1 MLTGPQGDGVCIIG
15 LGRFGRAFA
24 TLLDEEGHAVSAWD
38 PSQPLPLSVG
48 LPSFERVADSR
59 IVVLATPVEQ
69 VGAVARALRPLLTPE
84 HIVIDVG
91 SVKVSPSTALAA
103 ELGDAVPWVA
113 THPLFG
119 PASIAR
125 GDRLR
130 AVVCPNPRH
139 PAATQTI
146 RELFVSLGCSVLDLD
161 AHEHDRRMASTH
173 ALGFFL
179 AKGLLDAGATFED
192 PVTPPSSQ
200 GIARAIR
207 SVRSDAGHL
216 LVSLHRENP
225 YAEAMREKA
234 LESLGRLHEALSGID
249 HVTHLPAASPV
260 LATDPAFL
268 IPNLGNRSP
277 ELREVRDLI
286 DELDADLVDL
296 LARRAVLSR
305 RAQRAKAQIGAGVR
319 DLRREAELRSARR
332 GWARDA
338 GLDPTRVDS
347 VFSAV
352 IGLSVALQ
360 EDPDDS
366 SD

>member
-1 MLTGPQGDGVCIIG
+1 MLTGPEGDGVCIIG

-38 PSQPLPLSVG
+38 PDQPLPLSVG

-59 IVVLATPVEQ
+59 IVVLAMPVEATA
-69 VGAVARALRPLLTPE
+69 AVARSLRPLLTAD

-91 SVKVSPSTALAA
+91 SVKVGPSTAMAA
-103 ELGDAVPWVA
+103 ELGDDIPWVA

-139 PAATQTI
+139 PVATQTI
-146 RELFVSLGCSVLDLD
+146 KELFTGLGCAVLEVE
-161 AHEHDRRMASTH
+161 AHEHDKRMASTH

-192 PVTPPSSQ
+192 AVTPPSSL

-249 HVTHLPAASPV
+249 HITHLPVASPV

-268 IPNLGNRSP
+268 IPNLGNQSP
-277 ELREVRDLI
+277 ALREVRDLI
-286 DELDADLVDL
+286 DDLDSELVDL
-296 LARRAVLSR
+296 LARRALLSR
-305 RAQRAKAQIGAGVR
+305 RARRAKADIGAGVR
-319 DLRREAELRSARR
+319 DLRREAELRAARR

-360 EDPDDS
+360 EDPDDET
-366 SD
+366 D

>member
-1 MLTGPQGDGVCIIG
+1 MLTGPKGDGVCIIG
-15 LGRFGRAFA
+15 LGRFGRSFA
-24 TLLDEEGHAVSAWD
+24 TLLDEEGHQVSAWD
-38 PSQPLPLSVG
+38 PHLAVPLSVG
-48 LPSFERVADSR
+48 LPSFEHVADSR
-59 IVVLATPVEQ
+59 VVVLATPVEQ
-69 VGAVARALRPLLTPE
+69 MSVVARSLRPLLTPE

-91 SVKVSPSTALAA
+91 SVKVGPATSMAE

-139 PAATQTI
+139 PAATESI
-146 RELFVSLGCSVLDLD
+146 RALFMGLGCSVMELDP
-161 AHEHDRRMASTH
+161 HEHDKRMAATH

-192 PVTPPSSQ
+192 PVTPPSSL
-200 GIARAIR
+200 GIAKAIR

-216 LVSLHRENP
+216 LASLHRENP

-249 HVTHLPAASPV
+249 HETHLPVPSPV

-286 DELDADLVDL
+286 DELDGELVDL
-296 LARRAVLSR
+296 LARRALLSR
-305 RAQRAKAQIGAGVR
+305 RARRAKAQIGAGVR
-319 DLRREAELRSARR
+319 DLRREAELRTARR

-338 GLDPTRVDS
+338 GLDPSRVDS

-360 EDPDDS
+360 EDHEGSDD
-366 SD
+366 

>member
-1 MLTGPQGDGVCIIG
+1 MLTGPKGDGVCIIG
-15 LGRFGRAFA
+15 FGRFGRAFA
-24 TLLDEEGHAVSAWD
+24 TLLDEEGYAVSAWD
-38 PSQPLPLSVG
+38 PHQPVPLSVG
-48 LPSFERVADSR
+48 IPSIEHVADSR
-59 IVVLATPVEQ
+59 FIVLATPVEQ
-69 VGAVARALRPLLTPE
+69 MAEIGRTIKPLLGPD
-84 HIVIDVG
+84 HVVIDVG
-91 SVKVSPSTALAA
+91 SVKVGPSTALAA
-103 ELGDAVPWVA
+103 AFGDAVPWVA

-125 GDRLR
+125 GERLR

-139 PAATQTI
+139 PAATDAA
-146 RELFVSLGCSVLDLD
+146 RELFTSLGCTVLEVDP
-161 AHEHDRRMASTH
+161 HEHDKRMAATH

-192 PVTPPSSQ
+192 PVTPPSST
-200 GIARAIR
+200 GIAKAIR

-249 HVTHLPAASPV
+249 HDSHLPLASPV

-268 IPNLGNRSP
+268 IPNLGTRSP
-277 ELREVRDLI
+277 ELVQVRDLI
-286 DELDADLVDL
+286 DEIDGELVDL

-305 RAQRAKAQIGAGVR
+305 RARRAKAQIGAGVR
-319 DLRREAELRSARR
+319 DLRREAELRAARR
-332 GWARDA
+332 TWARDR
-338 GLDPTRVDS
+338 GLDPDRVDS

-360 EDPDDS
+360 EDDKEGS
-366 SD
+366 

>member
-15 LGRFGRAFA
+15 FGRFGRALA

-38 PSQPLPLSVG
+38 PDQAVPLSVG
-48 LPSFERVADSR
+48 IPSIEHVADSKL
-59 IVVLATPVEQ
+59 IVIATPVQ
-69 VGAVARALRPLLTPE
+69 AVASVARAIRPYLGAE
-84 HIVIDVG
+84 HVVLDVG
-91 SVKVSPSTALAA
+91 SVKVGPAAALAA
-103 ELGDAVPWVA
+103 ELGDDVPWVA

-119 PASIAR
+119 PASITR
-125 GDRLR
+125 GERLR
-130 AVVCPNPRH
+130 AVVCPNARH
-139 PAATQTI
+139 PAATVAV
-146 RELFVSLGCSVLDLD
+146 RALYASLGCAVLDLD
-161 AHEHDRRMASTH
+161 PHEHDKRMASTH

-192 PVTPPSSQ
+192 PVTPPSSL
-200 GIARAIR
+200 GIAKAIR

-249 HVTHLPAASPV
+249 HDSHLPLHAPV
-260 LATDPAFL
+260 LATDPAFI
-268 IPNLGNRSP
+268 IPNLGTRSP

-286 DELDADLVDL
+286 DDIDGELVDL

-305 RAQRAKAQIGAGVR
+305 RARRAKAQIGAGVR
-319 DLRREAELRSARR
+319 DLRREAELRTLRR
-332 GWARDA
+332 SWARDR
-338 GLDPTRVDS
+338 GLDPDRVDS

-360 EDPDDS
+360 EDEPS
-366 SD
+366 